1 MHIQITTPE
10 KIVLNEDVDSVTI
23 PTTTGEIT
31 VLPHHIPLVSQIAPG
46 ILVMKKGG
54 KEEDFVLQGGFVQVT
69 EKEILILADYAVAGK
84 DVSVAQAEDAKKR
97 AERAMKEKA
106 NDRDFALA
114 ELEFKRAI
122 LELKAASRKR
132 AH

>member
-10 KIVLNEDVDSVTI
+10 KVVLNEDIDSVTI

-31 VLPHHIPLVSQIAPG
+31 ILPHHIPLVSQIAPG
-46 ILVMKKGG
+46 ILIMKKGG
-54 KEEDFVLQGGFVQVT
+54 KEEDFVIQGGFVQIT
-69 EKEILILADYAVAGK
+69 DKEILILADYAVAGK

-132 AH
+132 SH

>member
-10 KIVLNEDVDSVTI
+10 KIVLSEEVDSVTI

-31 VLPHHIPLVSQIAPG
+31 ILPHHIPLVSQIAPG
-46 ILVMKKGG
+46 ILMMKKNGR
-54 KEEDFVLQGGFVQVT
+54 EEDFVLQGGFLQVT

-97 AERAMKEKA
+97 AEKAMKEKA

-114 ELEFKRAI
+114 EVEFKRAI
-122 LELKAASRKR
+122 LELKAASRKK

>member
-54 KEEDFVLQGGFVQVT
+54 KEENFVLQG
-69 EKEILILADYAVAGK
+69 
-84 DVSVAQAEDAKKR
+84 
-97 AERAMKEKA
+97 
-106 NDRDFALA
+106 
-114 ELEFKRAI
+114 
-122 LELKAASRKR
+122 
-132 AH
+132 